1 MESDRR
7 LEAEGRYVAGTM
19 TLEALADD
27 LGISRNTVKKWCKQ
41 YGWVKKRQRAMA
53 KASKRAEGK
62 AVTAHAKA
70 LRATMETLAELETA
84 ALCAARALRQAME
97 ESPDGVVDGKFR
109 SKNYLNVV
117 EALERLAGVR
127 MNVSGILAPADA
139 QKIELLRRKQA
150 LEEKRADM
158 EQNAGGAEIVVRMAP
173 EVEEM
178 FEGDND
184 HDAAAEPAAEADAQE
199 P

>member
-1 MESDRR
+1 M
-7 LEAEGRYVAGTM
+7 AGTM
-19 TLEALADD
+19 SLKALSAEM
-27 LGISRNTVKKWCKQ
+27 GISTKTLGAWSREFD
-41 YGWVKKRQRAMA
+41 WVKKRRRAMA

-70 LRATMETLAELETA
+70 LRATMETLAELEAA
-84 ALCAARALRQAME
+84 ALCAARALRLAME
-97 ESPDGVVDGKFR
+97 ESPFEVANGKFR

-127 MNVSGILAPADA
+127 MNVSGILTPADA

-150 LEEKRADM
+150 LDEKRADM
-158 EQNAGGAEIVVRMAP
+158 EQNAGGADIVVRLAP
-173 EVEEM
+173 ELEDM